1 MLPACGSAAAPGAQA
16 AGLDP
21 ASIAHVL
28 YSWQEVYQ
36 STGLKLVE
44 KNFLLLTDGTA
55 RRGVP
60 TIAPEQFD
68 LAADRAAHPA
78 DWGRWRRAGDKLEV
92 SFDGRPFSA
101 PVHPLLREPGRSGE
115 KLNRRYEAS
124 ANQSWGIGS
133 ASWQNWSVEFSA
145 DGTFR
150 QSSSGG
156 VGASVGGV
164 TGVGVRDDKGSAT
177 SVGGAN
183 VGGGASS
190 STGVTDADLTG
201 HYTIDGWSITL
212 HYNNGKIQHAFFYTD
227 ATRDNVWFRGREL
240 NHSED

>member
-1 MLPACGSAAAPGAQA
+1 MSRPATFALGLLLAMLPACGSAAAPGAQA

-78 DWGRWRRAGDKLEV
+78 DDVTPERIASLPASAESIFCMSWAASTAAATDASSRSTASYAGTSRVSTMASSRWR
-92 SFDGRPFSA
+92 
-101 PVHPLLREPGRSGE
+101 
-115 KLNRRYEAS
+115 
-124 ANQSWGIGS
+124 
-133 ASWQNWSVEFSA
+133 
-145 DGTFR
+145 
-150 QSSSGG
+150 
-156 VGASVGGV
+156 
-164 TGVGVRDDKGSAT
+164 
-177 SVGGAN
+177 
-183 VGGGASS
+183 
-190 STGVTDADLTG
+190 
-201 HYTIDGWSITL
+201 
-212 HYNNGKIQHAFFYTD
+212 
-227 ATRDNVWFRGREL
+227 
-240 NHSED
+240 